1 MERILVI
8 NGPNLNLLGERD
20 RSQYGDKTLEEI
32 NRELSRRAEGLG
44 AELVFFQSN
53 HEGRLIDK
61 LHEMR
66 SSCRGVIIN
75 PGALTHYSYA
85 LRDAIEAVALPTV
98 EVHLSNIYE
107 REEWRRQSVVSPVAW
122 LVIVGK
128 GSDGYYE
135 ALEKLAT
142 HLRDQ

>member
-1 MERILVI
+1 MVRILVI

-32 NRELSRRAEGLG
+32 NRELSRRAEGPG
-44 AELVFFQSN
+44 VELVFFQSN
-53 HEGRLIDK
+53 HEGGLIDK

-107 REEWRRQSVVSPVAW
+107 REEWRRESVVSPVAW

-128 GSDGYYE
+128 GPDGYYE

-142 HLRDQ
+142 HLHSK